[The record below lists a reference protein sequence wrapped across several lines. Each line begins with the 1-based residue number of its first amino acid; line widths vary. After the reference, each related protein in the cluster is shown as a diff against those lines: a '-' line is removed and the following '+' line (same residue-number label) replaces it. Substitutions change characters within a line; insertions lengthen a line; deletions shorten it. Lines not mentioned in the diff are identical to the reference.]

1 MIKYLC
7 AQLAKCF
14 NAHLTEDEKL
24 IRQKVEAAR
33 QALRDFN
40 AALDAIPNSV
50 SGTLCFKKW
59 GTRDFITMEYFRLD
73 SLKVSI
79 NNRKEL

>member
-14 NAHLTEDEKL
+14 NAHLTDDEKL

-40 AALDAIPNSV
+40 AALDAIPASV
-50 SGTLCFKKW
+50 SGTVWYRKW
-59 GTRDFITMEYFRLD
+59 GTRDFITLEYFRLD
-73 SLKVSI
+73 SIEVSI